1 MAPYEYDYIVV
12 GSGSSGGIIAARLSE
27 DPDVSVLLLEAGRDD
42 NHWTVRMP
50 GGLRAHYKADSKFN
64 WHFET
69 VPQKNLDNRTIYQPR
84 GKTLGGSSSINGMVF
99 LRGHPQDYD
108 RWAQEGAAGW
118 SYADVLPYFKRFE
131 THADGG
137 DEYRGATGPIGVR
150 KQWDLD
156 PLSQAF
162 LEAGKQAGYPFT
174 DDVNGEQQE
183 GFCRFDMNVKDGVR
197 SSSAYGFLRQAGGRR
212 NLTILTHAHGERLI
226 IENQRVTGFQFRH
239 KGESRTVHAKREV
252 VLSAGVFGSPQLLM
266 LSGIGPADH
275 LRNHG
280 IDVVCDL
287 PGVGENLQDHLE
299 VQFQHRC
306 SQDVSLNRYLRP
318 DRMVRVGL
326 QWFLFKSGVTSRNQG
341 NTGAFLRSNPS
352 VAHPNIQFHFFP
364 FFFAGEWSM
373 RHDIQGYRL
382 DTGPMR
388 PTSRGTVRLA
398 SADPFASTL
407 IDFNFLDTPD
417 DRAEMLEA
425 FQIGRDT
432 LAQDA
437 WKPFD
442 SGETDPGP
450 DCESRSDIEAFIRRT
465 ATSAYHPCGTCKMG
479 SDNDAKAVTDP
490 SGRVRGI
497 EGLRIGDA
505 SLIPSIASSN
515 LNAVCM
521 MIGEKIADA
530 AARKAS
536 LPRNDASYRNA
547 AEPGPTPVV
556 PQ

>member
-1 MAPYEYDYIVV
+1 MAANSYDYIVV
-12 GSGSSGGIIAARLSE
+12 GSGSSGAIIAARLSE

-50 GGLRAHYKADSKFN
+50 GGLRAHYKQGSKFN

-69 VPQKNLDNRTIYQPR
+69 VPQKNLDNRVIYQPR

-99 LRGHPQDYD
+99 LRGHAQDYE

-137 DEYRGATGPIGVR
+137 NEYRGGDGPIGVR

-156 PLSQAF
+156 PLSQVF
-162 LEAGKQAGYPFT
+162 LDAGKQAGFPFT
-174 DDVNGEQQE
+174 EDVNGEQQE

-197 SSSAYGFLRQAGGRR
+197 SSSAHGFLRQAGGRS
-212 NLTILTHAHGERLI
+212 NLTILTHAQGERLI
-226 IENQRVTGFQFRH
+226 TNKQRVTGFQFRH
-239 KGESRTVHAKREV
+239 DGHSKTVHANREV

-275 LRNHG
+275 LRQHG

-306 SQDVSLNRYLRP
+306 SQDVALNRYLRP

-364 FFFAGEWSM
+364 FFFAGEWVM

-388 PTSRGTVRLA
+388 PTSRGTVQLA

-407 IDFNFLDTPD
+407 IDPNFLDTPE

-432 LAQDA
+432 LAQQA
-437 WKPFD
+437 WAPFD
-442 SGETDPGP
+442 AGESDPGRG
-450 DCESRSDIEAFIRRT
+450 CKTREEIEAFIRQT

-479 SDNDAKAVTDP
+479 HENDPMAVTDP
-490 SGRVRGI
+490 SGTVRGM
-497 EGLRIGDA
+497 EGLRVGDA
-505 SLIPSIASSN
+505 SLMPSIASSN

-530 AARKAS
+530 AAGKAA
-536 LPRNDASYRNA
+536 LPRLDAPYRNA
-547 AEPGPTPVV
+547 AEPGPAPVL